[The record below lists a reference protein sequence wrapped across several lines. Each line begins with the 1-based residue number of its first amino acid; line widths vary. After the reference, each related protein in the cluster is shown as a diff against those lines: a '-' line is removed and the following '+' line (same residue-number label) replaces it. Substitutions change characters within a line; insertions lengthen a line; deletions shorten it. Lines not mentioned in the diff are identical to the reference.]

1 MPTPRAINPIIP
13 GFAPDPSI
21 VSVSGWYFLV
31 TSSFHLFPGL
41 PLYASEDLL
50 SWKHIG
56 NAINRQAQLSL
67 AKSSTRLSA
76 PSPWTG
82 GKVLPATAGLYAPS
96 IRYHDGTFYI
106 VCTNAVFQKES
117 GVVDKR
123 NFIIST
129 TDIWRSTWSD
139 PVYFDFVGIDPDLF
153 FEDDTTY
160 MTGSATP
167 GPWTRINCFEID
179 ITTGRA
185 LSEER
190 TIWRGTGGVYPEGPH
205 VYKRNG
211 WYYLLIAEDGTH
223 VTHMITMARSRSI
236 WGPYEPCPHN
246 PVLSARGSDEYIQHT
261 GHGDLFQDHDGQ
273 WWAVCLG
280 VRKDIQGR
288 YALSR
293 ETFLTPAEWEGEWP
307 TLATVKLSPDV
318 VTCKYGSSL
327 LSVEPGVDYVYIRG
341 ALLDHYNFDAP
352 SSSITLTATS
362 VDLSSPE
369 VSPSFVGKRQRLL
382 QGTSGVVVAN
392 ISDSWA
398 SGHLKG
404 GLAYYKDEHRHFR
417 IFFDPSDTSM
427 VFEEKNQAQK
437 VSKTTRHTLE
447 RVPKNVS
454 LLMRYTEQEFHLLYA
469 LNSEPEKCWTRL
481 AVVDM
486 LDMTDPDFVGPVIGI
501 FAVADTEGLKVMFQ
515 DFHCD

>member
-41 PLYASEDLL
+41 PIYASDDLV

-76 PSPWTG
+76 PSPSTG
-82 GKVLPATAGLYAPS
+82 GKILPATAGLYAPT
-96 IRYHDGTFYI
+96 IRHHDGTFHI
-106 VCTNAVFQKES
+106 VCTNAVFQKET
-117 GVVDKR
+117 GVVDKH
-123 NFIIST
+123 NFVIST

-153 FEDDTTY
+153 FEDGTTY
-160 MTGSATP
+160 ITGSATP

-179 ITTGRA
+179 IETGRA

-190 TIWRGTGGVYPEGPH
+190 TIWRGSGGVYPEGPH
-205 VYKRNG
+205 IYKRNG

-236 WGPYEPCPHN
+236 WGPYEPCPRN
-246 PVLSARGSDEYIQHT
+246 PVLTARDTDEYIQHT
-261 GHGDLFQDHDGQ
+261 GHGDLFQDYDGH

-280 VRKDIQGR
+280 VRKDTQGR
-288 YALSR
+288 YAMSR
-293 ETFLTPAEWEGEWP
+293 ETFLTPAEWEDEWP
-307 TLATVKLSPDV
+307 SLATVKLSADASNL
-318 VTCKYGSSL
+318 KHERFS
-327 LSVEPGVDYVYIRG
+327 LSVEPGVDYVYIRD
-341 ALLDHYNFDAP
+341 ALFGHYNFDAP

-362 VDLSSPE
+362 VDLSDPQA
-369 VSPSFVGKRQRLL
+369 SPSFVGKRQRLL

-392 ISDSWA
+392 ISDAWA
-398 SGHLKG
+398 SGNLKG

-417 IFFDPSDTSM
+417 IFFDASDTSI
-427 VFEEKNQAQK
+427 VFQEKNEAQE
-437 VSKTTRHTLE
+437 VSKTTRHALE
-447 RVPKNVS
+447 RVPENVS
-454 LLMRYTEQEFHLLYA
+454 LLMKYTEQEFHLLYA
-469 LNSEPEKCWTRL
+469 LNSEPERSWIRL
-481 AVVDM
+481 AVVDT

-501 FAVADTEGLKVMFQ
+501 FAVADTEGLEVGFR

>member
-41 PLYASEDLL
+41 PIYASEDLL

-76 PSPWTG
+76 PSPSTG
-82 GKVLPATAGLYAPS
+82 GKILPATAGLYAPT
-96 IRYHDGTFYI
+96 IRHRDGTFYI
-106 VCTNAVFQKES
+106 VCTNAAFNRETGEVTKQ
-117 GVVDKR
+117 
-123 NFIIST
+123 NFVICT
-129 TDIWRSTWSD
+129 TDIWGSTWSD
-139 PVYFDFVGIDPDLF
+139 PVHFEFVGIDPDLF
-153 FEDDTTY
+153 FEDGTTY
-160 MTGSATP
+160 ITGSATP
-167 GPWTRINCFEID
+167 GPWTRINCFEVD
-179 ITTGRA
+179 IETGRV

-205 VYKRNG
+205 IYKRNG

-223 VTHMITMARSRSI
+223 VTHTITMARSRGI

-246 PVLSARGSDEYIQHT
+246 PVLTARDTDEYIQHT
-261 GHGDLFQDHDGQ
+261 GHGDLFQDYDGN

-280 VRKDIQGR
+280 VRKDMQGR
-288 YALSR
+288 YAMSR

-307 TLATVKLSPDV
+307 TLATIKLSPDV
-318 VTCKYGSSL
+318 KTCKHGPSS
-327 LSVEPGVDYVYIRG
+327 LSVELGVDNVYIRD
-341 ALLDHYNFDAP
+341 ACLDHYQFHEP
-352 SSSITLTATS
+352 TSSITLTTTS
-362 VDLSSPE
+362 VDFSDPE
-369 VSPSFVGKRQRLL
+369 SSPSFVGKRQRLL
-382 QGTSGVVVAN
+382 QGTSGVVVIN

-398 SGHLKG
+398 SVRVKG

-417 IFFDPSDTSM
+417 IFFDASSSSV
-427 VFEEKNQAQK
+427 VFEEKNEAQK
-437 VSKTTRHTLE
+437 IARTTRHILE
-447 RVPKNVS
+447 NIPNKVS
-454 LLMRYTEQEFHLLYA
+454 FLMKYTEQEFHLLYA
-469 LNSEPEKCWTRL
+469 LKSGSEKAWMRL
-481 AVVDM
+481 AVVDT
-486 LDMTDPDFVGPVIGI
+486 LDMTDPDFVGPVIGV
-501 FAVADTEGLKVMFQ
+501 FAVADTYGLKVEFQ